1 MLPEVRGHRPG
12 NKGAVGVVEY
22 RRKEDGVRRG
32 TSHTGQKSRKHREG
46 DRKAEDGQMGRKEQK
61 NMNGKM
67 HRQAG
72 WSALCLEPPGCGQGP
87 WTGKDGVGS
96 HSRTLRITTFF
107 FFTSNPVTHGKEA
120 EISCANEK
128 SDIGW
133 GSQLE
138 EGLCIIPQMNDTQ
151 SNT

>member
-46 DRKAEDGQMGRKEQK
+46 DRKAEDGQMDRKEQK

-72 WSALCLEPPGCGQGP
+72 WSALCLEPPGHGQGP

-107 FFTSNPVTHGKEA
+107 FFLLPILSLMGRRLKYHVQMRRVTLGGDL
-120 EISCANEK
+120 S
-128 SDIGW
+128 
-133 GSQLE
+133 
-138 EGLCIIPQMNDTQ
+138 
-151 SNT
+151 